1 LPKWQQGKG
10 DKVSSFGLMAGTKKP
25 LVIRRARL
33 VDGNGGRPLD
43 VATIVIEGS
52 RFSRV
57 SAGETDFPKEARV
70 IDAGGKTVIPG
81 LIDNHVHY
89 RDLLGELFIA
99 HGVTTVRDLGNPLE
113 WILAQRDAIS
123 QGKIAGPRI
132 FCTGGGFYSRA
143 TAEHHQVPADAS
155 AAREMVR
162 ELIARGVDYAKVHLG
177 VRLGIARAV
186 AEEAHGAGLKT
197 TAHLDTSLLPYA
209 EAGVDGVEHA
219 SGCAEAT
226 IRSAE
231 GLKNLA
237 SIKLWLA
244 KFLACWTFAER
255 EHYAEVTDALARRG
269 TFVEPTMVL
278 WGPSLGRRERWEK
291 EDYGLLKTPGLSY
304 VPEDLRLLWLDHF
317 YLAYGARTGAES
329 KQEAVIGNRYSIH
342 GIYSEDGLREG
353 HRRLQ
358 EFLRELVKAGG
369 HVVTG
374 TDAPAVMPGASL
386 HREMEFLVEAGLSP
400 MQAIQAATLT
410 GAQYLGQEKELG
422 TIAEGKLADAVMLR
436 GDPLQD
442 IRQSRSIDLV
452 IKNGEILDTSFH
464 PSFTNPIPRP
474 YTQEFYGYPIPRLD
488 VVSPKWAFATDPRL
502 DLTLEG
508 SDFFPVSVVCFGG
521 NPVPTKFV
529 SQKELRATVPSYL
542 LGVGTIA
549 VSVVN
554 PKPHEFCD
562 KGGTSNPAPVIVKFA
577 AAARAK

>member
-1 LPKWQQGKG
+1 
-10 DKVSSFGLMAGTKKP
+10 VRMVEKKEP

-33 VDGNGGRPLD
+33 IDGNGGQPLN

-57 SAGETDFPKEARV
+57 SAGETEFPKVARV

-113 WILAQRDAIS
+113 WILAQRDAID

-143 TAEHHQVPADAS
+143 TAEHHQVPAN
-155 AAREMVR
+155 AREARKMVR
-162 ELIARGVDYAKVHLG
+162 ELIARGADYAKVHLG
-177 VRLGIARAV
+177 VRLEIARAV
-186 AEEAHGAGLKT
+186 AEEAHSAGLKT

-231 GLKNLA
+231 GLKNLV

-244 KFLACWTFAER
+244 KFLACWTFAEQ
-255 EHYAEVTDALARRG
+255 EHYAEVTDSLAQRG

-278 WGPSLGRRERWEK
+278 WGASLGRREGWEK
-291 EDYGLLKTPGLSY
+291 EDYELMKRPGLSY

-317 YLAYGARTGAES
+317 YLAYGVRAEVEPE
-329 KQEAVIGNRYSIH
+329 QEAVIGNRYSIH
-342 GIYSEDGLREG
+342 GIYSENGLREG

-400 MQAIQAATLT
+400 MQAIQAATSA

-422 TIAEGKLADAVMLR
+422 TIQEGKLADAVILR

-442 IRQSRSIDLV
+442 IRQSRTIDAV
-452 IKNGEILDTSFH
+452 IKNGDILDTSFH
-464 PSFTNPIPRP
+464 ASFANPIPRP

-488 VVSPKWAFATDPRL
+488 AVSPQWACAADPGL
-502 DLTLEG
+502 DLALEG
-508 SDFFPVSVVCFGG
+508 SDFFPVSVVRFGG
-521 NPVPTKFV
+521 SPVPTKFIN
-529 SQKELRATVPSYL
+529 QKKLLATVPSHL
-542 LGVGTIA
+542 LGVGTIP
-549 VSVVN
+549 VRVVN

-562 KGGTSNPAPVIVKFA
+562 KGGTSKPFPVIVKFA
-577 AAARAK
+577 PAPRGE

>member
-1 LPKWQQGKG
+1 MIP
-10 DKVSSFGLMAGTKKP
+10 MAGKKSP
-25 LVIRRARL
+25 IVIRRARL
-33 VDGNGGRPLD
+33 IDGNGGRPLND
-43 VATIVIEGS
+43 ATIVIEGN

-57 SAGETDFPKEARV
+57 SGGETDFPKEARV

-89 RDLLGELFIA
+89 RELLGELFIA
-99 HGVTTVRDLGNPLE
+99 HGVTTVRDLGNPVE
-113 WILAQRDAIS
+113 WILAQRDAVS

-143 TAEHHQVPADAS
+143 TAEHHQVPADATE
-155 AAREMVR
+155 ARKMVQ
-162 ELIARGVDYAKVHLG
+162 ELIAEGVDYAKIHLG
-177 VRLGIARAV
+177 VRLDIARAV
-186 AEEAHGAGLKT
+186 AEEAHAVGFKT

-255 EHYAEVTDALARRG
+255 EHYAEVTDSLARRG

-278 WGPSLGRRERWEK
+278 WGASVGRRERWEK
-291 EDYGLLKTPGLSY
+291 EDYELLKTPGLSY
-304 VPEDLRLLWLDHF
+304 VAEDLRLIWLDHF
-317 YLAYGARTGAES
+317 YLAFGARAEAAPE
-329 KQEAVIGNRYSIH
+329 QEAIIGNRYSIY
-342 GIYSEDGLREG
+342 GIYPESGLREG
-353 HRRLQ
+353 YRRLQ
-358 EFLRELVKAGG
+358 EFLRQLVKAGG

-400 MQAIQAATLT
+400 MQAIQAATKV

-422 TIAEGKLADAVMLR
+422 TVEDGKLADLVILR
-436 GDPLQD
+436 RDPLQD
-442 IRQSRSIDLV
+442 IRQSRTIDLV

-464 PSFTNPIPRP
+464 ANFTNPIPRP
-474 YTQEFYGYPIPRLD
+474 YTQEFYGYPVPRLD
-488 VVSPKWAFATDPRL
+488 TVSPRWACETDAQL
-502 DLTLEG
+502 DLALRG
-508 SDFFPVSVVCFGG
+508 NNFFPDSVVCFGV
-521 NPVPTKFV
+521 NPVATKFL
-529 SQKELRATVPSYL
+529 SQNELAATVPSHL
-542 LGVGTIA
+542 LRVGTIP

-554 PKPHEFCD
+554 PKPHEFWD
-562 KGGTSNPAPVIVKFA
+562 KGGASNSVPVIVKFA
-577 AAARAK
+577 QAAQAD